1 MGIGQFNIS
10 QATLKTLSD
19 AELAMHCQYMG
30 ERYKQAY
37 KMKFDCKLPLD
48 NDSYELIDVSS
59 KKQNEFK
66 KIFKE
71 VMKDKI
77 TEAKFE
83 FMNRDTGDYTSNVK
97 EVLRK

>member
-1 MGIGQFNIS
+1 MGLGQFNLS

-19 AELAMHCQYMG
+19 AELAMHCQYME

-48 NDSYELIDVSS
+48 HDSYELINISS
-59 KKQNEFK
+59 KTQNEFK
-66 KIFKE
+66 KMFKD
-71 VMKDKI
+71 VMKNKLN
-77 TEAKFE
+77 EAKFE
-83 FMNRDTGDYTSNVK
+83 FMNRDTGVYTSNVK